1 VPDPVLIVPYDP
13 RWPIEFAELC
23 QRFIAALG
31 DLVVAVEHLGST
43 AVPGLSA
50 KPILDI
56 DIVVRSTSGI
66 AEAIRR
72 LGTLG
77 YRHLGDLGIS
87 GREAFDSPDKTP
99 AHHLYLVVQGS
110 EQLRNHLQFRDYLRA
125 HPEAVR
131 EYQRL
136 KNELAARCGADRDG
150 YTEAKSGF
158 VQRIL
163 RRCNEDEI

>member
-13 RWPIEFAELC
+13 RWPIQFAELC
-23 QRFIAALG
+23 QRYIAALG
-31 DLVVAVEHLGST
+31 DLVVTVEHVGST

-56 DIVVRSTSGI
+56 DIVVRSTSDV

-87 GREAFDSPDKTP
+87 GREAFDNPDKTP
-99 AHHLYLVVQGS
+99 AYHLYLVVDGS
-110 EQLRNHLQFRDYLRA
+110 EPHRNHIQFRDYLRE
-125 HPEAVR
+125 HSETVQ

-136 KNELAARCGADRDG
+136 KHELASRFAADRDG
-150 YTEAKSGF
+150 YTKAKSEF
-158 VQRIL
+158 VQMIL
-163 RRCNEDEI
+163 RRCNQDEI